1 MKKIFLIIFALLLGC
16 TKAPSAVQEPA
27 EPTEKPKTEVTEP
40 MKAELDAGYVSP
52 NLRIIADENRQLSFR
67 VALQRVPEDRDVF
80 DIMTDSTYFW
90 GSDFVAYYC
99 QENGFF
105 GEVRYHVTVLENG
118 QKIGDLYSESF
129 TAGDYFPERE
139 KLTPGKDFDIET
151 VRSFNYSGSGM
162 MMQHNFSFSILSYG
176 EERTYSANWFDDK
189 GKNHSVERSIKDPEW
204 QILLDYVKK
213 GEVCRRY
220 VFPPDLV
227 MLDGSETSFGVQ
239 WEGETPAEE
248 SFYRFQ
254 PSEQTEEELID
265 WLKSLAH

>member
-1 MKKIFLIIFALLLGC
+1 MLYQYDFARSHMEGRAFFRNLIYDLMPVQRYGMIIDDNDQTA
-16 TKAPSAVQEPA
+16 KEPS
-27 EPTEKPKTEVTEP
+27 
-40 MKAELDAGYVSP
+40 G
-52 NLRIIADENRQLSFR
+52 R
-67 VALQRVPEDRDVF
+67 VGDPDPEDR
-80 DIMTDSTYFW
+80 I
-90 GSDFVAYYC
+90 
-99 QENGFF
+99 
-105 GEVRYHVTVLENG
+105 
-118 QKIGDLYSESF
+118 
-129 TAGDYFPERE
+129 DYFPERE